1 MNKKSQLTEHL
12 EKYCESYSE
21 IENNIIITT
30 TKPLIFQVDFSNNKT
45 DISAKLKGWNFLT
58 GFLEMRF
65 EKVASYI
72 SIMLILMILITLFS
86 LVMVENEIENTTVLI
101 SITCIVVAA
110 VWTCLFYIN
119 YRIKYENM
127 KNRIV
132 DWTN

>member
-58 GFLEMRF
+58 GFLY
-65 EKVASYI
+65 KTHS
-72 SIMLILMILITLFS
+72 
-86 LVMVENEIENTTVLI
+86 
-101 SITCIVVAA
+101 
-110 VWTCLFYIN
+110 
-119 YRIKYENM
+119 
-127 KNRIV
+127 
-132 DWTN
+132 